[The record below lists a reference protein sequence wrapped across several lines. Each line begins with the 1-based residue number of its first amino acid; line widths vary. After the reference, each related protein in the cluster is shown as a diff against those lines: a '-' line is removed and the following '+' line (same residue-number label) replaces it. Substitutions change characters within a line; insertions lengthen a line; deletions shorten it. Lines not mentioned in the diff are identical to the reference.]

1 MVGNGL
7 VVFVLKLVDNRQVS
21 FVLFVVLTIC
31 CLLLYELNEDRG
43 DMTPCDSSSSLASYA
58 SSSWLLVAFLSSD
71 EWFNGQVIWFMVQIQ
86 SSSFGFVRPTERCGH
101 VPSYDEAEKR
111 R

>member
-21 FVLFVVLTIC
+21 FVVLFVVLTIC

-43 DMTPCDSSSSLASYA
+43 DMTPCDSSSSLASSGA
-58 SSSWLLVAFLSSD
+58 VSRLS
-71 EWFNGQVIWFMVQIQ
+71 I
-86 SSSFGFVRPTERCGH
+86 
-101 VPSYDEAEKR
+101 K
-111 R
+111 